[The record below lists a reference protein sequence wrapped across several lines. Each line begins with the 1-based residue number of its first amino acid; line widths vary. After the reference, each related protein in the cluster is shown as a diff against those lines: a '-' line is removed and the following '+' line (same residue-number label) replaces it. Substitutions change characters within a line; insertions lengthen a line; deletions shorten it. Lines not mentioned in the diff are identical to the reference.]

1 MSQTQAVQ
9 AAQPQNQQVQQ
20 AKTMSLS
27 QQTAHYV
34 DQMTAQWAKVLPSV
48 CTPERFARVALSCL
62 NGNESLARALATQ
75 QGKISI
81 SKAFMK
87 CAEVGLE
94 PNGRDAHLIPYKN
107 DIQLILDYKGI
118 VKLCRRSGE
127 IANIIAEAVH
137 EKDEFSYE
145 DGVIHHKIDFHLD
158 DRGPAYAWYVK
169 VVFKDG
175 TIQTKV
181 MGKAEIESIRKRSK
195 AANNGPWQTDY
206 NEMAKKTVFKN
217 LSKWLPMA
225 YEPLEKAIQYDNE
238 DEREP
243 IDITPKS
250 RFDAPANAPQGG
262 ILAALGGQP
271 QPVEQPAEV
280 ANVPQEQPVEQPV
293 EQPADPLEAEAQAA
307 LDDHV
312 KAETA
317 IKLHLKNTK
326 APVSFPDLKEWYNLE
341 FGQWNAS
348 DAMAHLDY
356 YVGKAFDWKANQ

>member
-9 AAQPQNQQVQQ
+9 TAPKQPVQQ
-20 AKTMSLS
+20 AKSMTLA

-34 DQMTAQWAKVLPSV
+34 EQMTNQWAKVLPSV

-62 NGNESLARALATQ
+62 NGNEALAKALSSP
-75 QGKISI
+75 QGKISL

-94 PNGRDAHLIPYKN
+94 PNGRDAHLIPYQN

-127 IANIIAEAVH
+127 IANIIAETVH
-137 EKDEFSYE
+137 EKDEFAYE
-145 DGVIHHKIDFHLD
+145 DGIIHHKIDFHLD

-181 MGKAEIESIRKRSK
+181 MGRSEIEAIRKRSK
-195 AANNGPWQTDY
+195 AKNGPWQTDY
-206 NEMAKKTVFKN
+206 DEMAKKTVFKN

-225 YEPLEKAIQYDNE
+225 YEPLEQAIQYDNE

-243 IDITPKS
+243 IDVTPKS
-250 RFDAPANAPQGG
+250 RFETPQAAPQGG
-262 ILAALGGQP
+262 LLDALGGQAKP
-271 QPVEQPAEV
+271 AGQPVEV
-280 ANVPQEQPVEQPV
+280 INVPQEQPEEQPV
-293 EQPADPLEAEAQAA
+293 EQTAPQPEVQPQAA
-307 LDDHV
+307 PVDKV
-312 KAETA
+312 KTETA
-317 IKLHLKNTK
+317 IKLHLKNTQ
-326 APVSFPDLKEWYNLE
+326 APIGYADLKAWYEIE
-341 FGQWNAS
+341 FGEWNAE
-348 DAMAHLDY
+348 DAMANIDS
-356 YVGKAFDWKANQ
+356 YVGKAFDWKSNQ